1 MSENSKERVAKK
13 NISSIVSDIKSDNY
27 PEEAVPV
34 GTYVRSTRLK
44 RLGLVIDAFY
54 GEDDLDGKRIVIYT
68 VFLFPP
74 YNSQSLIM
82 NNQDEYYVSN
92 EYEYE
97 IIAYLMMNPVDIS
110 KMSISYEKE
119 EY

>member
-1 MSENSKERVAKK
+1 MDESIKERVTKK
-13 NISSIVSDIKSDNY
+13 SISSIVSDLESKDY
-27 PEEAVPV
+27 PKGAVPV
-34 GTYVRSTRLK
+34 GTYARSIRLK
-44 RLGLVIDAFY
+44 RLGIIIDAFY
-54 GEDDLDGKRIVIYT
+54 GEEDLDGNKIIIYT

-74 YNSQSLIM
+74 YNRQPLSTSS
-82 NNQDEYYVSN
+82 QDEYYISN

-110 KMSISYEKE
+110 KVSISYEQE

>member
-1 MSENSKERVAKK
+1 MNKNSKERVAKK

-74 YNSQSLIM
+74 FNNQSLVM

-110 KMSISYEKE
+110 NMSISYEKE

>member
-1 MSENSKERVAKK
+1 
-13 NISSIVSDIKSDNY
+13 
-27 PEEAVPV
+27 
-34 GTYVRSTRLK
+34 
-44 RLGLVIDAFY
+44 
-54 GEDDLDGKRIVIYT
+54 
-68 VFLFPP
+68 
-74 YNSQSLIM
+74 M

-110 KMSISYEKE
+110 NMSISYEKE

>member
-1 MSENSKERVAKK
+1 MNKSTEERIVKK
-13 NISSIVSDIKSDNY
+13 NISSIVSDLNAENY
-27 PEEAVPV
+27 PKEAVPK

-74 YNSQSLIM
+74 FNNQSLVM

-110 KMSISYEKE
+110 NMSISYEKE